1 MKDLKYYKK
10 YYREKFPN
18 TSEKEITRLAEAALA
33 RDAQNVSPDDSFTSF
48 SETQLESA
56 AGKRGVL
63 VGFGLTDKDGNDLYL
78 MPGIFPQY
86 MTTLSVRNPK
96 AYNMILQNVYRATGT
111 KFRDPNTLGTWLEG
125 VSRNLLASSRL
136 DPTAANISMEALVN
150 ANIVN
155 RGTAGLFG
163 TGGEPNIPTRQIY
176 NIPTADIAA
185 KIDKDAQ
192 SILGRAIT
200 DDDKSQDWYINLT
213 NTLNDMYNRG
223 IVTKTKVVKNPKTG
237 KKERQVIQTPGFSEE
252 KMSEIRATALEE
264 ADPLGFERKQNLDF
278 ANWAMQK
285 MGGRG

>member
-1 MKDLKYYKK
+1 MRDLQYYKK
-10 YYREKFPN
+10 YYREKYPN
-18 TSEKEITRLAEAALA
+18 LSDKQITDLAKAALA
-33 RDAQNVSPDDSFTSF
+33 KDSQNASATNTLPSFGDTQ
-48 SETQLESA
+48 SEST
-56 AGKRGVL
+56 AGTRGVL
-63 VGFGLTDKDGNDLYL
+63 VGFGLTDKDGNDLYI
-78 MPGIFPQY
+78 MPGLFPQF
-86 MTTLSVRNPK
+86 MTTLSVKNPK
-96 AYNMILQNVYRATGT
+96 AYNTILTNVYRATGT
-111 KFRDPNTLGTWLEG
+111 KYKDPNTLGTWLQG
-125 VSRNLLASSRL
+125 VGRNLLASSRQ
-136 DPTAANISMEALVN
+136 DATAANISMEALVN

-155 RGTAGLFG
+155 RGTAGIFG
-163 TGGEPNIPTRQIY
+163 TGEEPNIPTRQIY

-213 NTLNDMYNRG
+213 NTISDMYNKG

-252 KMSEIRATALEE
+252 KISEVRTKALEE